1 MALTD
6 AALNTRRPHFR
17 KTAWFTPVRKAAWS
31 IKYSVLAVEI
41 LHIGKF

>member
-17 KTAWFTPVRKAAWS
+17 NAAWFTPVRKAAWS
-31 IKYSVLAVEI
+31 IKDSVLTVEI
-41 LHIGKF
+41 LNIGKF